1 MEKLVSVIVPVF
13 NVENFIDVCV
23 ESLIKQSYSNIE
35 IILVD
40 DGSTDSSA
48 MLCDKWATVDT
59 RIKVIHQANGGLS
72 AARNTGLNHAAG
84 EYICF
89 VDSDDFVQE
98 DYVKCMVDAIEDTGA
113 EVAFCD
119 VVTSRWPVLVSP
131 ITSNRILEAAECR
144 RWLDNLISREYALM
158 VVSWNK
164 LYKKELFDN
173 NRFEEGRLHE
183 DEFMINKLIFS
194 IEKMVYVPLE
204 EYVYRMNS
212 SGITGKE
219 NEYNIAHLDA
229 IDAYADRID
238 VSLENN
244 DIGFAKITLRNTLYK
259 LADYYFKMEEHH
271 HNTIKS
277 KMRNVLDKYSEIVT
291 TRQKF
296 KYELFMISPAVFKII
311 FR

>member
-48 MLCDKWATVDT
+48 RLCDKWATVDT

-119 VVTSRWPVLVSP
+119 VVTSRWPALVSS
-131 ITSNRILEAAECR
+131 ITSNRILDAAECR

-164 LYKKELFDN
+164 LYKKELFEN

-244 DIGFAKITLRNTLYK
+244 DIGFAKNTLRNTLYK

-296 KYELFMISPAVFKII
+296 KYELFMLSPAVFKLI

>member
-89 VDSDDFVQE
+89 VDSDDFVQK

-119 VVTSRWPVLVSP
+119 VATSRWPVLVSP
-131 ITSNRILEAAECR
+131 ITSNRILDAAECR

-164 LYKKELFDN
+164 LYKKELFVN

-296 KYELFMISPAVFKII
+296 KYELFMLSPTVFKLI

>member
-72 AARNTGLNHAAG
+72 AARNTGLKHAAG

-131 ITSNRILEAAECR
+131 ITSNLILDAAECR

-164 LYKKELFDN
+164 LYKKELFEN

-244 DIGFAKITLRNTLYK
+244 DIGFAKNTLRNTLYK

-296 KYELFMISPAVFKII
+296 KYELFMISPAVFKLI